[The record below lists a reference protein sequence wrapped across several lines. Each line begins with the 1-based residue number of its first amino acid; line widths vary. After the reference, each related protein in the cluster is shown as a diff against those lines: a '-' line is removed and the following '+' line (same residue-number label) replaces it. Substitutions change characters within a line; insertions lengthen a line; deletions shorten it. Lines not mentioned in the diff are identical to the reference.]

1 MHVKYKHVWHFKT
14 LENNTYQ
21 KRKSSCRSNI
31 CITHKNINSKEK
43 LLRNA
48 TEILINIKSGL

>member
-1 MHVKYKHVWHFKT
+1 MYGISKHLKITHT
-14 LENNTYQ
+14 I

-43 LLRNA
+43 LLRNV